1 MHETDPIGDD
11 PLDPDLLSQFETLS
25 QRIAELTQLAHL
37 KLDPNSSDQSE
48 PIQLSASSVSEQD
61 PTPEIERLNRKVQKL
76 KAVIEASTDA
86 ILVFDEKGLPVQHNH
101 RFLEVWGA
109 SDNAFLR
116 VGESWKSAMAAP
128 LLEGDGRFILQMGVL
143 LDSPEA
149 ETRDLLR
156 FTDGRLFESTSQP
169 QRVAGEVVGRIWSF
183 RDVTEQQRA
192 RELVEYQANY
202 DALTDLPSRRLL
214 LDRLNQMLSR
224 CRRHDR
230 IGALLFL
237 DLDNF
242 KTINDTL
249 GHPVGDALLR
259 KVAGR
264 LNFCLRSED
273 TAARLGGDEFVL
285 LLSEA
290 SGGYQDLSEQA
301 EIVAKK
307 VLSTLSEPYQIQ
319 GHRLYSTPSIGVA
332 LFPVGQESADQVLMH
347 ADTAMYRAKSAGR
360 NTIRFFLPSMQ
371 QESEQQLQIQGDLRL
386 ALERDELNVHWQPQ
400 LDGAGNTIGAE
411 ALLRWLHPTRGMVMP
426 AEFIRVAEE
435 MGIIGSLGDKVLR
448 EACSLLRKLGDE
460 APEAGPIYLSVN
472 VSPQQ
477 FHQADFAEHVAGL
490 LEESGANPSRLTLE
504 LTENMLVSNLDSV
517 MAKMIELKR
526 LGVRFSIDDF
536 GTGYSSL
543 AYLKRLPLDEIKI
556 DHSFVCDLVKDPDTV
571 SIVEAIITMASKLG
585 LNVVAEGVETRKE
598 FHFLKKRGC
607 KFFQGHFFSKAMSED
622 ELWVFLALECIQAS
636 GESGLQS
643 AFDGF

>member
-11 PLDPDLLSQFETLS
+11 PLDLDLLSQFETLS
-25 QRIAELTQLAHL
+25 QRIAELTHLAHL
-37 KLDPNSSDQSE
+37 KLDPDSSDQSE

-61 PTPEIERLNRKVQKL
+61 PTPEIERLKRKVQKL
-76 KAVIEASTDA
+76 EAVIEASTDA

-101 RFLEVWGA
+101 HFLEVWGA
-109 SDNAFLR
+109 SDNAFLS

-290 SGGYQDLSEQA
+290 SGGHQDLSEQA

-332 LFPVGQESADQVLMH
+332 LFPVGQESADDVLMH

-371 QESEQQLQIQGDLRL
+371 QESEQQLQVQGDLRL
-386 ALERDELNVHWQPQ
+386 ALERDELDVHWQPQ

-411 ALLRWLHPTRGMVMP
+411 ALLRWQHPTRGMVMP

-460 APEAGPIYLSVN
+460 APEVGPVYLSVN

-517 MAKMIELKR
+517 MVKMIELKR

-585 LNVVAEGVETRKE
+585 LSVVAEGVETRKE

-607 KFFQGHFFSKAMSED
+607 KFFQGHFFSKAMSE
-622 ELWVFLALECIQAS
+622 EKLWEFLALECIQAS
-636 GESGLQS
+636 GEGGLQS